1 MQSSTSLSSISS
13 AASSNSSTYG
23 SRTILEAKDLPFAA
37 PRCRSSIVGFLEDDQ
52 TLFSSQSPP
61 PPPLPPPRRQSQIPS
76 TTTKS
81 MAKCRHLFRTCLSST
96 SSPLA
101 LPNQAKLSNSTVR
114 KQYFA
119 KLCHDHRLLLALS
132 DYECPCGCHFS
143 MRQGSFVILYET
155 RNEFTTSKKSGL
167 VTVISN
173 ELVCSKIP
181 SEYVCDVEL
190 LRERV
195 RSRRLSDDDE
205 QSFDM

>member
-37 PRCRSSIVGFLEDDQ
+37 PQCRSSIVGFLEDDQ
-52 TLFSSQSPP
+52 TLFSSQSLL
-61 PPPLPPPRRQSQIPS
+61 PLPPPRRRSQIPS

-81 MAKCRHLFRTCLSST
+81 VAKCRHLFRTCLSST
-96 SSPLA
+96 SSSLS
-101 LPNQAKLSNSTVR
+101 LPYQAKLSNSTLR

-119 KLCHDHRLLLALS
+119 KLCHDHRLLLVLS
-132 DYECPCGCHFS
+132 DYECTCGCHFS
-143 MRQGSFVILYET
+143 MRQGSFVVLYET
-155 RNEFTTSKKSGL
+155 RNEFSSSKQSRL

-173 ELVCSKIP
+173 DLICSKVP

-195 RSRRLSDDDE
+195 RSRCFSGDDE
-205 QSFDM
+205 QSFDL